1 MTKVLAISGS
11 LRKLSYN
18 GGLLRAAAKHAPEGV
33 EVEILEDLESLAPYN
48 EDREGDR
55 PESADALMARIKDAD
70 ALLIST
76 PEFNTTMPGQLKHLI
91 DWGSRPYGPDA
102 ALYGKP
108 VAVIGASK
116 TDYGAMWAQ
125 DHVRKALGIAGAR
138 VTDTELLGRA
148 GTREVR
154 RARRAH
160 RRRDAGAARARAA
173 RTRRAPSRAQPHG
186 VRFEPWLFRRQEI

>member
-11 LRKLSYN
+11 LRRSSYN
-18 GGLLRAAAKHAPEGV
+18 GGLLQAAAEHAPEGV
-33 EVEILEDLESLAPYN
+33 EVEVIDDLESLAPYN
-48 EDREGDR
+48 EDRENDR
-55 PESADALMARIKDAD
+55 PESAEALMARIEEAD

-91 DWGSRPYGPDA
+91 DWGSRPYGPGA

-108 VAVIGASK
+108 VAVIGASS

-138 VTDTELLGRA
+138 VSDTELS
-148 GTREVR
+148 V
-154 RARRAH
+154 
-160 RRRDAGAARARAA
+160 ARAQDKFDENNNLQDGETLEQLEHVIRTLAEQHRALA
-173 RTRRAPSRAQPHG
+173 S
-186 VRFEPWLFRRQEI
+186 V

>member
-1 MTKVLAISGS
+1 MTRVLAISGS
-11 LRKLSYN
+11 LRRLSYN
-18 GGLLRAAAKHAPEGV
+18 GSLLRAAAEHAPEGV
-33 EVEILEDLESLAPYN
+33 EVEILDGLESLAPYN
-48 EDREGDR
+48 EDRENDR
-55 PESADALMARIKDAD
+55 PDSAEALMAKIEDAD

-91 DWGSRPYGPDA
+91 DWGSRPYGPGA

-138 VTDTELLGRA
+138 VADTELSVA
-148 GTREVR
+148 
-154 RARRAH
+154 RAH
-160 RRRDAGAARARAA
+160 EKIDETGKLTDEETLEQLEHVLRGLAEHHRALA
-173 RTRRAPSRAQPHG
+173 S
-186 VRFEPWLFRRQEI
+186 V